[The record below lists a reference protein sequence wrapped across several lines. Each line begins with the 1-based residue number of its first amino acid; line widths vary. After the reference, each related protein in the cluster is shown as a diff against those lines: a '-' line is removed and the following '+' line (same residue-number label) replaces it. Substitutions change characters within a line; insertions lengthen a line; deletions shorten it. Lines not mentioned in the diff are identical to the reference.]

1 MVVFAIFAVWAER
14 QALDTDD
21 WVKTS
26 GRLLENKDIQSAL
39 ANFAVDEL
47 YANVNVEK
55 ELHKALPKNFKPL
68 SGPASS
74 GLRELAV
81 EGGKEALGT
90 GRFQSAWKDANRAAH
105 EQLIDVIEDRGRI
118 ASTEGGQVDL
128 ELRPLIIEV
137 ADQVG
142 IGGNLA
148 QKLPEDVGN
157 LRILKSD
164 QLGLAQTIARVIRG
178 LALVSSLLVLA
189 LYALAIY
196 LSRGYRW
203 ITMLAVGTGLI
214 LAGIVVL
221 ILRDVTGDVVVN
233 ELASQ
238 SAQPAG
244 DATWSI
250 GTSLLASIARGVI
263 IYGFF
268 FVLAAWLAS
277 PHRSS
282 VAARRTLAPVLRDY
296 PIAVGA
302 VLGLIALIWILT
314 GIGSTR
320 PLLTRLVL
328 VAMAAA
334 GLVALRNRALLEAPD
349 ATLSD
354 WPERI
359 RTRAVAI
366 WRSRGRRGAPPP
378 EPEDRRLERLERLAA
393 LHERGALSDEE
404 FEAEKAAIRGTGP
417 RAPGG

>member
-1 MVVFAIFAVWAER
+1 VVVFAIFAVWAER

-378 EPEDRRLERLERLAA
+378 EPEDRRLERLDRLAA